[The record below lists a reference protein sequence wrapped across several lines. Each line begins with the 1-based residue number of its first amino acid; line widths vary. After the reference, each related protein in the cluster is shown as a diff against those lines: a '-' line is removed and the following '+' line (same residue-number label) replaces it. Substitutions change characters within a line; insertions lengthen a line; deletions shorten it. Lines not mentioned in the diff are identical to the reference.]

1 MDINETGGMK
11 EFAGEDWQQFNRPT
25 DDAYPAKEF
34 SGDTHLLK
42 LQCQQN
48 KVLHT
53 IHTFSSHT
61 PYRELCMYIYDY
73 LMKLCSNQAE
83 VVQNHENANVCD
95 IRKGPCLIK
104 KMYEA

>member
-1 MDINETGGMK
+1 
-11 EFAGEDWQQFNRPT
+11 
-25 DDAYPAKEF
+25 
-34 SGDTHLLK
+34 
-42 LQCQQN
+42 
-48 KVLHT
+48 
-53 IHTFSSHT
+53 
-61 PYRELCMYIYDY
+61 MYIYDY